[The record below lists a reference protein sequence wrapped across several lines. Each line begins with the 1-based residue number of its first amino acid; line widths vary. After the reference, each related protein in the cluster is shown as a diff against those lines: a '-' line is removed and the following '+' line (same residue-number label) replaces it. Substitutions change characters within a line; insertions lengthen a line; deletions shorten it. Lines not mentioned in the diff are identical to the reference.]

1 MKETIL
7 YTNITGLIFRHR
19 TESNKWFLKRGF
31 IPDENGSILHFYVKT
46 FRLTVDF
53 CDLVVREVEVGERDR
68 RHRDAGQAVVVEL
81 KKVSG
86 SRL

>member
-1 MKETIL
+1 M
-7 YTNITGLIFRHR
+7 
-19 TESNKWFLKRGF
+19 ESNKLFLKRGF
-31 IPDENGSILHFYVKT
+31 IKIAVNYTFATKL

-53 CDLVVREVEVGERDR
+53 CDLVVREEEVGERDR